1 MKLLKLR
8 ERLGGG
14 GEKVEY
20 SLYALGM
27 PRRALRH
34 EDIRLTYAPRWRGNL
49 LSGERERRKGGIPR
63 LHYRELMRNE
73 TPISLG
79 GTRGKLALPNMF
91 GFVVVRPSAI

>member
-1 MKLLKLR
+1 MYCFPSACLVSGAGVR
-8 ERLGGG
+8 SRRLGGG

-49 LSGERERRKGGIPR
+49 LSRGREGEEKGR
-63 LHYRELMRNE
+63 HSKAAL
-73 TPISLG
+73 S
-79 GTRGKLALPNMF
+79 GTDEE
-91 GFVVVRPSAI
+91 